1 MKSST
6 ARISSAAGIA
16 ALALVSTLGVPAAH
30 AVAPLDFGSETVI
43 DQADVLSEN
52 EQQQVEQAISSVQR
66 EHGYTLHVAYVDSF
80 TNPSGSVA
88 WAEASAI
95 ESNFAPDDAILVVA
109 VEERG
114 AAILADSS
122 SVVDRQSQAI
132 YDSEVRP
139 ELSQGNWDGAAIA
152 ATTAIGQ
159 VLDGGTIE
167 GAGSSG
173 DNGGGMGSVLF
184 IGALLVLAGVGG
196 YFYLRSKSRRNSVGQ
211 PNRQNA
217 GEIDFGPG
225 RGANGE
231 VLDPLASVSVE
242 DLRKRAG
249 SLLIAADDAIKS
261 SEQELGFAQAQ
272 YGDESV
278 KPFAEDIANAR
289 AHMSESFKLQQQ
301 LDDHIPDTEE
311 DQRKWLGDI
320 IRRCEAVNASLQE
333 HKTDF
338 DALRKLER
346 NAPAALED
354 AKRAAQD
361 VGTRLSA
368 AEQILG
374 QLKSRYAAS
383 ATGQIEDNVDQA
395 RERLQFVD
403 NASAT
408 AQRHL
413 SEGNTSAAVVAVRAT
428 EEGVHQT
435 RVLLEAID
443 RRATELADA
452 ESEMERSVS
461 DMAQDLAQAQAMVS
475 AGTNPELAGPVAGA
489 AAALDTVRR
498 DIATGHFDPVALLQR
513 VEAAHNQL
521 DAALG
526 GVRDH
531 ADQTRR
537 ARESLQHT
545 IMAAQS
551 RISGTADYIRA
562 RRGGVGSE
570 ARTRLAE
577 AERNL
582 DYALQIQSEDPVTAL
597 SHAQQAVAL
606 AEQAGSLAQQDVEGF
621 GGRMGG
627 FGGGGMFGGGGNG
640 MGGALLG
647 GILLGSILNGGSHGG
662 MFGGGISGGG
672 GDFGGGDGGMFGGGG
687 FGGFDAGGGGF
698 GDFGGGFGD
707 F

>member
-6 ARISSAAGIA
+6 TRISSAAGLG
-16 ALALVSTLGVPAAH
+16 ALLMMSPLAVPAAY
-30 AVAPLDFGSETVI
+30 AVDPVDFNSDTVI
-43 DQADVLSEN
+43 DQADVLNDS
-52 EQQQVEQAISSVQR
+52 EQQQVEQAIAELESQ
-66 EHGYTLHVAYVDSF
+66 HGYTLHVVYVDSF
-80 TNPSGSVA
+80 TNPSDGEAWAQQAAVTSDLGPRDAIMVVGFEQEQAGLIGSDSTPIGERDEEIYGSV
-88 WAEASAI
+88 I
-95 ESNFAPDDAILVVA
+95 APEI
-109 VEERG
+109 
-114 AAILADSS
+114 
-122 SVVDRQSQAI
+122 QA
-132 YDSEVRP
+132 
-139 ELSQGNWDGAAIA
+139 GNWDGAAIA
-152 ATTAIGQ
+152 ATTGIAE
-159 VLDGGTIE
+159 VLDGGTV
-167 GAGSSG
+167 GSAGNTNDDG
-173 DNGGGMGSVLF
+173 GSVGSILF

-196 YFYLRSKSRRNSVGQ
+196 YFYLRSKTRK
-211 PNRQNA
+211 QNNNQQLQQRPA
-217 GEIDFGPG
+217 EMDFGPG
-225 RGANGE
+225 RDANGE

-272 YGDESV
+272 YGDDSV
-278 KPFAEDIANAR
+278 KPFAEDIAAAK

-320 IRRCEAVNASLQE
+320 IRRCESVNASLQE

-346 NAPAALED
+346 NAPQALRDAQNAASDVSARVAAAEAAL
-354 AKRAAQD
+354 RQLQD
-361 VGTRLSA
+361 
-368 AEQILG
+368 
-374 QLKSRYAAS
+374 RYAPS
-383 ATGQIEDNVDQA
+383 AIAQVEDNVDQA
-395 RERLQFVD
+395 RDRLQFVD
-403 NASAT
+403 NAASK
-408 AQRHL
+408 AQEHL

-435 RVLLEAID
+435 KVLLEAID
-443 RRATELADA
+443 RRAAELSDA
-452 ESEMERSVS
+452 EREMEQAVS
-461 DMAQDLAQAQAMVS
+461 DTAQDLAQAQAMVS
-475 AGTNPELAGPVAGA
+475 AGSNPELAGPAAGT
-489 AAALDTVRR
+489 AAALDGVKRE
-498 DIATGHFDPVALLQR
+498 IASGKIDPVALLQR
-513 VEAAHNQL
+513 VESAHNQL

-526 GVRDH
+526 GVRDQ

-582 DYALQIQSEDPVTAL
+582 DYALQIQTDDPVTAL
-597 SHAQQAVAL
+597 SHAQQALAL
-606 AEQAGSLAQQDVEGF
+606 AEQAGQIAQQDVEGF

-647 GILLGSILNGGSHGG
+647 GILIGSILNGGGHGG
-662 MFGGGISGGG
+662 GFFGGGG
-672 GDFGGGDGGMFGGGG
+672 GDFGGGGADGGMFGGGG